1 MGGDNVEILD
11 ITVNASAYLVGVI
24 DEALAILPSIGSQ
37 LKSMGAES
45 LNIDDFA
52 QAIKDVLN
60 DSELK
65 ISMADSQKIVQKFFQ
80 EQEGDSEKI
89 DNWVLDHVVPVIEQ
103 TPWLNGH
110 KIFIK
115 NGCYSHK
122 FNFTNGCLITDQSD
136 EEQLIKN
143 ICNIQYEAICY
154 DKCGYLE
161 LILRE
166 YIEPE
171 KTDTP
176 TIYHGMPL
184 RPEIRIFYNFDI
196 HQLLYAINYWDW
208 DYCHDAIC
216 YSFLGEDKLP
226 DADIYETAYPTLD
239 AETKRLF
246 EKHRPQIEKAL
257 ATVTTLQMPGEAP
270 NIWSVDFLMEENRV
284 WLIDMAQGWRS
295 AYWDRQ
301 KAGV

>member
-1 MGGDNVEILD
+1 M
-11 ITVNASAYLVGVI
+11 
-24 DEALAILPSIGSQ
+24 
-37 LKSMGAES
+37 K
-45 LNIDDFA
+45 
-52 QAIKDVLN
+52 
-60 DSELK
+60 ELK
-65 ISMADSQKIVQKFFQ
+65 IKTPTAEELKRMHEEFMSFLRTNPNNFSYWFPHIEKIADNEGISVPKSIIIPVPEELYKAFFQ

-122 FNFTNGCLITDQSD
+122 FNFTNGCLVTDQAD

-171 KTDTP
+171 KADTP

-216 YSFLGEDKLP
+216 CSFLGEDKLP
-226 DADIYETAYPTLD
+226 DADIYEAAYPTLD